1 MFRLLDENADSLIDF
16 KELVSCLDLMY
27 YGDFSENLKLLYRLH
42 IPPACSDDEAT
53 SFSPLRTTFISS
65 IQSDYL
71 RKPNSEAIDHQRQLK
86 KMLEDLVKSKTA
98 SKDLS
103 LMSQRDFI
111 QFCKSLYSMFRED
124 PEENNLYQAIATV
137 TTLLLQIG
145 EEGQRTRS
153 SSSLS
158 ELTSSKESELLT
170 PTDAADSVFEEDL
183 HMNNNPL
190 SQPEDDWSVSF
201 EQILA
206 SLLTEQSL
214 VNFFEKSVAI
224 KSKLL
229 HAKANQY
236 QQRINLTIH

>member
-1 MFRLLDENADSLIDF
+1 
-16 KELVSCLDLMY
+16 
-27 YGDFSENLKLLYRLH
+27 
-42 IPPACSDDEAT
+42 
-53 SFSPLRTTFISS
+53 
-65 IQSDYL
+65 
-71 RKPNSEAIDHQRQLK
+71 
-86 KMLEDLVKSKTA
+86 
-98 SKDLS
+98 
-103 LMSQRDFI
+103 
-111 QFCKSLYSMFRED
+111 MFRED

-190 SQPEDDWSVSF
+190 SQPDDDWSVSF